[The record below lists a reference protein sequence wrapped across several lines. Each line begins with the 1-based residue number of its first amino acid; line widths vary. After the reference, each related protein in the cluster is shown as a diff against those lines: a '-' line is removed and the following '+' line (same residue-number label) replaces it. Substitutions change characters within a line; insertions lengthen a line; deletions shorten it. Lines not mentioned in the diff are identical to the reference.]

1 MRCLA
6 TVEDYL
12 KDSTESFFIDREF
25 CAFHTGSLFGIVAW
39 GRPALAGAQRVVHA
53 RGAELIDPGPHH
65 VVIDYRLVEVID
77 VEAFKCLAEW
87 VNTHRETLARNTAK
101 VALIQPNEP
110 FAAATVAG
118 FYNVVKSPYPSQLCT
133 TIDEAEAWLGVP
145 TVAPVTEVCEASSA
159 GHSTTTALVA
169 VLERTPGLAVDEA
182 AKALGLTGRTLQRR
196 LQAEGTTFLAESRK
210 ATVRKAKHL
219 LSTTD
224 DKVADIARA
233 VGCATAQ
240 HFTELFRTETGVPPA
255 QWRASSRAKPGS

>member
-12 KDSTESFFIDREF
+12 KDSTESYFIDREF
-25 CAFHTGSLFGIVAW
+25 CAFHTGSLFGVVAW

-53 RGAELIDPGPHH
+53 RTPELADPGPHSL
-65 VVIDYRLVEVID
+65 VIDYRLVEVID
-77 VEAFKCLAEW
+77 VEAFRCLAEW
-87 VNTHRETLARNTAK
+87 VGTHRDTLTKNTAK
-101 VALIQPNEP
+101 VALILPNEP
-110 FAAATVAG
+110 FAHATVAG

-145 TVAPVTEVCEASSA
+145 TIAPVTEVCEASSA
-159 GHSTTTALVA
+159 GHSTTTALVS

-182 AKALGLTGRTLQRR
+182 ARALGLTGRTLQRR
-196 LQAEGTTFLAESRK
+196 LQAESTTFLAESRK
-210 ATVRKAKHL
+210 VTVRKAKHL
-219 LSTTD
+219 LTTTD

-255 QWRASSRAKPGS
+255 QWRASARAKPGT

>member
-6 TVEDYL
+6 SVEDYL
-12 KDSTESFFIDREF
+12 REPAEAYFIDREF
-25 CAFHTGSLFGIVAW
+25 CAFHTGTLFGIVAW
-39 GRPALAGAQRVVHA
+39 GRPALSGAQRLVYA
-53 RGAELIDPGPHH
+53 RKPELEDPGPHH

-77 VEAFKCLAEW
+77 IEAFKCLAEW
-87 VNTHRETLARNTAK
+87 VTTHRERLAQVTAK
-101 VALIQPNEP
+101 VALVQPTEA
-110 FAAATVAG
+110 FAAATVGG
-118 FYNVVKSPYPSQLCT
+118 FYNVVGSPYPSQLCA
-133 TIDEAEAWLGVP
+133 TIEEAEAWLGVP
-145 TVAPVTEVCEASSA
+145 TLAPVNEVCDASAA

-196 LQAEGTTFLAESRK
+196 LQAESTTFLAESRK
-210 ATVRKAKHL
+210 ATVRRAKHL

-255 QWRASSRAKPGS
+255 AWRAAARKRD

>member
-6 TVEDYL
+6 SVEEYL
-12 KDSTESFFIDREF
+12 KEPTEAFFVDREF
-25 CAFHTGSLFGIVAW
+25 CAFHSGTLFGIVAW
-39 GRPALAGAQRVVHA
+39 GRPALSGATRLVHA
-53 RGAELIDPGPHH
+53 RTAELNDDGPHH
-65 VVIDYRLVEVID
+65 VIIDYRLVEVID
-77 VEAFKCLAEW
+77 IEAFKCLGEW
-87 VNTHRETLARNTAK
+87 VGQHRDRLAQVTAK
-101 VALIQPNEP
+101 VALIPPTEP
-110 FAAATVAG
+110 FAAATVGG
-118 FYNVVKSPYPSQLCT
+118 FYNVVKSPYPSQLCV
-133 TIDEAEAWLGVP
+133 TIEEAEAWLGVP
-145 TVAPVTEVCEASSA
+145 TVAPVTEVCDASAA

-210 ATVRKAKHL
+210 ATVRRAKHL

-255 QWRASSRAKPGS
+255 AWRAASRKRD